1 MRLRGARR
9 KSTADTGDDGRLA
22 VSDGNERKLRIEVAY
37 ALPGE
42 QVLIA
47 LDVEEGATVRQAIE
61 RSGILQRYPHVE
73 LIPGRIGIFG
83 KVVDLGMRLRDG
95 DRVEIYRPLEAEPK
109 EARRRRVKR
118 AR

>member
-1 MRLRGARR
+1 MRGARH
-9 KSTADTGDDGRLA
+9 KSTADTGDDGRL
-22 VSDGNERKLRIEVAY
+22 VMSGGNERTLKIEVAY

-47 LDVEEGATVRQAIE
+47 LDVEEGATVRRAIE
-61 RSGILQRYPHVE
+61 RSGILQRYPNVE

-83 KVVDLGMRLRDG
+83 KVVDLSTRLRDG

-109 EARRRRVKR
+109 EARRRRAKR